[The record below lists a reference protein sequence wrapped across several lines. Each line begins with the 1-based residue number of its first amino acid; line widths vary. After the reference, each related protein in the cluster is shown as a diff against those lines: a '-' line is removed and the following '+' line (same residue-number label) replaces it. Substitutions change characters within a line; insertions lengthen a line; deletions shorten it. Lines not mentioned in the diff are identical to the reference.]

1 MKRSTPHGYAIAVGL
16 AIAAPL
22 HAQEASTMELS
33 VPYSAFTLD
42 NGLRV
47 LVHEDHSVPIAAVN
61 VWYRVGSANE
71 LPGRTGFA
79 HLFEHL
85 MFEGSANVPEGEFD
99 NLLESAGGI
108 NNGSTNS
115 DRTNYWETVPANAV
129 ELALWLEADR
139 MGGLLE
145 AMTQEKLDAQRSVV
159 QNERRQSYENRPY
172 GLAWETVLAELYPPT
187 HPYNWPTIGS
197 MADLEA
203 ASMEDVRRFFRTYYA
218 PNNAILAVAGDVTV
232 AQVRELVERHFEH
245 IARGPAVPPID
256 APLVA
261 LDVDRR
267 RVLED
272 EVTLPRL
279 YMVWHSPAY
288 FAPGDAEMDVIARVL
303 ADGKTS
309 RLYRRLVYER
319 QTAQEVS
326 AFQSSGQ
333 LGSSFWVVVTARP
346 GVDLDDMELAVREEV
361 ARLAAEGASARE
373 VERSVNGIETG
384 FVDALQ
390 TVGGFGGKAD
400 RLNFYEFY
408 VGDPGFVQQD
418 LARYSAIT
426 ADDLRERVRRHLAD
440 EQAVVL
446 SVVPRGEP
454 GLAAGAEETPRRAER
469 EAS

>member
-1 MKRSTPHGYAIAVGL
+1 MKRTITL
-16 AIAAPL
+16 AGAALVLAAPL
-22 HAQEASTMELS
+22 AAQETQMELS
-33 VPYSAFTLD
+33 LPYSEFTLD
-42 NGLRV
+42 NGLHV
-47 LVHEDHSVPIAAVN
+47 LVHEDHSVPIASVN

-71 LPGRTGFA
+71 LVGRTGFA

-115 DRTNYWETVPANAV
+115 DRTNYWETVPANAL

-172 GLAWETVLAELYPPT
+172 GLAWETILAELYPPS
-187 HPYNWPTIGS
+187 HPYSWPTIGS
-197 MADLEA
+197 MVDLDA
-203 ASMEDVRRFFRTYYA
+203 ASLEDVSNFFRTYYA

-232 AQVRELVERHFEH
+232 DQVRAMVERHFSH
-245 IARGPAVPPID
+245 IGRGPAIPAIQASD
-256 APLVA
+256 AA
-261 LDVDRR
+261 LDADRR

-272 EVTLPRL
+272 DVTLPRL
-279 YMVWHSPAY
+279 YMAWHSPGY
-288 FAPGDAEMDVIARVL
+288 FQPGDAEMDVLASVL

-309 RLYRRLVYER
+309 RLYRRLVYDR
-319 QTAQEVS
+319 QTAQDVS

-333 LGSSFWVVVTARP
+333 LGSSFWIIVTARP
-346 GVDLDDMELAVREEV
+346 GVDLDEMETAVREEV
-361 ARLAAEGASARE
+361 ARLAAEGPSQRE
-373 VERSVNGIETG
+373 LERSVNGIETG

-400 RLNFYEFY
+400 RLNLYEFY
-408 VGDPGFVQQD
+408 VGDPGYVERD

-426 ADDLRERVRRHLAD
+426 TGALRAHAQRYLDGKSSVI
-440 EQAVVL
+440 L
-446 SVVPRGEP
+446 SVVPRGER
-454 GLAAGAEETPRRAER
+454 GLAAGADETRPRGER
-469 EAS
+469 EAT

>member
-1 MKRSTPHGYAIAVGL
+1 
-16 AIAAPL
+16 
-22 HAQEASTMELS
+22 MELAL
-33 VPYSAFTLD
+33 PYTEFTLD
-42 NGLRV
+42 NGLTV
-47 LVHEDHSVPIAAVN
+47 LVHEDHSVPIASVN

-115 DRTNYWETVPANAV
+115 DRTNYWETVPANAL

-145 AMTQEKLDAQRSVV
+145 AMTQDKLDAQRSVV

-172 GLAWETVLAELYPPT
+172 GLAWETVLAELYPPE
-187 HPYNWPTIGS
+187 HPYSWPTIGS
-197 MADLEA
+197 MADLDA
-203 ASMEDVRRFFRTYYA
+203 ASMDDVSSFFRTYYA
-218 PNNAILAVAGDVTV
+218 PNNAILAVAGDVDV
-232 AQVRELVERHFEH
+232 ADVRALVERHFAH
-245 IARGPAVPPID
+245 IERGPAVPAIL
-256 APLVA
+256 APATSLET
-261 LDVDRR
+261 DRR
-267 RVLED
+267 RILED
-272 EVTLPRL
+272 DVTLPRL
-279 YMVWHSPAY
+279 YMAWHSPGY
-288 FAPGDAEMDVIARVL
+288 FQPGDAEMDVLASVL

-309 RLYRRLVYER
+309 RLYRSLVYER
-319 QTAQEVS
+319 QTAQDVS

-346 GVDLDDMELAVREEV
+346 GVDLDEMEAAVREEV
-361 ARLAAEGASARE
+361 ARLAAEGPTQRE
-373 VERSVNGIETG
+373 LERSVNGIETG

-400 RLNFYEFY
+400 RLNLYEFY
-408 VGDPGFVQQD
+408 LGDPGFVQRD

-426 ADDLRERVRRHLAD
+426 TDALRESAARRLA
-440 EQAVVL
+440 ERNAVIL
-446 SVVPRGEP
+446 SVVPRGER
-454 GLAAGAEETPRRAER
+454 GLAAGDEETRPRGER
-469 EAS
+469 DAT

>member
-1 MKRSTPHGYAIAVGL
+1 MTRL
-16 AIAAPL
+16 AIVIGAVLLAGPVT
-22 HAQEASTMELS
+22 AQQEEEMELS
-33 VPYSAFTLD
+33 LEYSEFTLD
-42 NGLRV
+42 NGLHV
-47 LVHEDHSVPIAAVN
+47 LVHEDHSVPIASVN
-61 VWYRVGSANE
+61 LWYRVGSANE
-71 LPGRTGFA
+71 VAGRTGFA

-115 DRTNYWETVPANAV
+115 DRTNYWETVPSNAL

-172 GLAWETVLAELYPPT
+172 GLAWETILAELYPPA
-187 HPYNWPTIGS
+187 HPYSWPTIGS
-197 MADLEA
+197 MIDLDA
-203 ASMEDVRRFFRTYYA
+203 ASMDDVSSFFRTYYA

-232 AQVRELVERHFEH
+232 EQVRTLVERHFSH
-245 IARGPAVPPID
+245 IARGPAIPAID
-256 APLVA
+256 APSAA
-261 LDVDRR
+261 LDADRR

-272 EVTLPRL
+272 DVTLPRL
-279 YMVWHSPAY
+279 YMAWHSPVY
-288 FAPGDAEMDVIARVL
+288 FQPGDAEMDVIASVL

-309 RLYRRLVYER
+309 RLYRRLVYDR
-319 QTAQEVS
+319 QTAQDVT

-333 LGSSFWVVVTARP
+333 LGSSFWVIVTARP
-346 GVDLDDMELAVREEV
+346 GVDLDEMETAVREEV
-361 ARLAAEGASARE
+361 ARLASEGPTQRE
-373 VERSVNGIETG
+373 LERSVNGIETG

-400 RLNFYEFY
+400 RLNLYEFY
-408 VGDPGFVQQD
+408 VGDPGFVERD

-426 ADDLRERVRRHLAD
+426 TDALRDRARQHLAD
-440 EQAVVL
+440 ENAVIL
-446 SVVPRGEP
+446 SVVPRGER
-454 GLAAGAEETPRRAER
+454 GLAAGADETRPRGER
-469 EAS
+469 EAT

>member
-1 MKRSTPHGYAIAVGL
+1 MNRAIALLGFGFAL
-16 AIAAPL
+16 AAPL
-22 HAQEASTMELS
+22 TAQEQAMELRL
-33 VPYSAFTLD
+33 PYTDFTLD

-47 LVHEDHSVPIAAVN
+47 VVHEDHSVPIASVN
-61 VWYRVGSANE
+61 LWYRVGSANE
-71 LPGRTGFA
+71 VVGRTGFA

-172 GLAWETVLAELYPPT
+172 GLAWETVLAELYPPS
-187 HPYNWPTIGS
+187 HPYSWPTIGS
-197 MADLEA
+197 MADLDA
-203 ASMEDVRRFFRTYYA
+203 ASMEDVSSFFRTYYA

-232 AQVRELVERHFEH
+232 EQVRALVERHFSH
-245 IARGPAVPPID
+245 IARGPDVPPIVSQP
-256 APLVA
+256 APL
-261 LDVDRR
+261 DSDRR

-272 EVTLPRL
+272 DVTLPRL
-279 YMVWHSPAY
+279 YMAWHSPGY
-288 FAPGDAEMDVIARVL
+288 FEPGDAEMDVVASVL

-319 QTAQEVS
+319 QTAQDVS

-346 GVDLDDMELAVREEV
+346 GVDLDEMEAAVREEV
-361 ARLAAEGASARE
+361 ARLADEGPSQRE
-373 VERSVNGIETG
+373 LERSVNGIETG

-400 RLNFYEFY
+400 RLNLYEFY
-408 VGDPGFVQQD
+408 VADPGFVQRD
-418 LARYSAIT
+418 LDRYGAITTDALRARVREHLARASAVI
-426 ADDLRERVRRHLAD
+426 
-440 EQAVVL
+440 L
-446 SVVPRGEP
+446 SVVPRGER
-454 GLAAGAEETPRRAER
+454 GLAAGAEDSRPRGER
-469 EAS
+469 EAT